1 MAFIDDIKQRAK
13 QDIKTIILPEAQ
25 DIRILKA
32 TEKVIKEGYAKIILL
47 GKKEEIEKMAK
58 ENNVNIEGAE
68 IKALMGSQNHI
79 KIEKPKL
86 LISVYHNYEDLW
98 KIPRLIDNLNPNYK
112 FFLRCYGTEIFP
124 TEIILYAIN

>member
-25 DIRILKA
+25 DIRILEA
-32 TEKVIKEGYAKIILL
+32 TQKILKEGYAKIILL

-68 IKALMGSQNHI
+68 IIDPVNSENYSKYVELLYNLRKEKGMTQEKAKECIMEHFKS
-79 KIEKPKL
+79 
-86 LISVYHNYEDLW
+86 
-98 KIPRLIDNLNPNYK
+98 RNLS
-112 FFLRCYGTEIFP
+112 TS
-124 TEIILYAIN
+124 